1 MRWGGLTLIELIAV
15 IATVGLLVAVLL
27 PCLQTAQSQTRT
39 IVCGSNIKQM
49 ILGLLTYDTENG
61 TLPHAFDSDR
71 TEAPLGGYAGHHICD
86 RIGWWWFNHI
96 TSYMR
101 NDPGSDST
109 VWCPARQ
116 VNNYKLERDV
126 LCGNYAVNQSICK
139 SSCGRESHAEFIG
152 TPLRGTDIS
161 NPSQTLLLVDSG
173 YSMIT
178 WWHVTDSP
186 PISLSS
192 IIEDTAYI
200 PGLCIN
206 KDRLLWPGEEWDA
219 INGRHPNRTV
229 NVGFVDGH
237 VSRTN
242 ADDLLVERAGDSY
255 KNLSPLW
262 LPK

>member
-1 MRWGGLTLIELIAV
+1 MKCRCFTLIELVVV
-15 IATVGLLVAVLL
+15 IAIFGFLVTILFPPLRGSRARAHTVL
-27 PCLQTAQSQTRT
+27 CN
-39 IVCGSNIKQM
+39 SNIKQLL
-49 ILGLLTYDTENG
+49 LGLFTYETEND
-61 TLPHAFDSDR
+61 TLPYGFDNK
-71 TEAPLGGYAGHHICD
+71 PPVPPPGGYAGGSTYD
-86 RIGWWWFNHI
+86 RVGWWWFNFI
-96 TSYMR
+96 EGYYNECDER
-101 NDPGSDST
+101 KT
-109 VWCPARQ
+109 VVRCPSKRLA
-116 VNNYKLERDV
+116 NLKLKDNI
-126 LCGNYAVNQSICK
+126 LCGNYGVNQSICK
-139 SSCGRESHAEFIG
+139 SSCGRKSHAEFIG

-219 INGRHPNRTV
+219 INGRHPNRTL